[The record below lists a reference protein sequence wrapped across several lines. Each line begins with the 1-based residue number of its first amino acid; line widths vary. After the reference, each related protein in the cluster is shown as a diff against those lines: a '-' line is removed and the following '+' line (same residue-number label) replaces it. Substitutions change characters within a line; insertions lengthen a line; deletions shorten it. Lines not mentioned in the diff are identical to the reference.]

1 MTDTKGKGNGL
12 KFWVLLWGLG
22 IAGQLC
28 WNIENQ
34 WFNTF
39 VYAKIAKDP
48 SIVSWMV
55 AISSI
60 ATTFS
65 TFYFGTLADRMG
77 RRKPFVVIGY
87 LAWGVFTITFGLTQF
102 ISSENL
108 LLAAILVVICDA
120 IMSFFGSMGNDSGFN
135 SWSNDHMTVSNRG
148 QLGACLA
155 IQPVIG
161 TIVGTLVGGALIGTN
176 ENYMLLFC
184 VMGGIVMAIG
194 ILAWIFMKEQPELRP
209 FRQGTFWQQFASV
222 FNFKKLFQHKELL
235 WVNLYVTVYFIAFNI
250 YFTYMGNY
258 MIYYLGF
265 TEWDMGLIQGIAL
278 ILAMVLVLPSTL
290 LINRKKSPLVAY
302 MAVALTMLGLIVV
315 CLFVSPETVDNSS
328 AFASANLVF
337 FVAVFLIGAGYMI
350 ITQTATIWSKQLFP
364 SDTKGQFEGV
374 RIVFFVMLPMVIAML
389 IASPVIKSSGEQFLN
404 SDSNQMEYIPNNII
418 FVVGA
423 IITVLSLVPITVAS
437 KYHARRIVSEQ
448 ESNSSHDTM

>member
-1 MTDTKGKGNGL
+1 MTNTDTKRNGL
-12 KFWVLLWGLG
+12 RFWVLLWGLG

-60 ATTFS
+60 ATTFA
-65 TFYFGTLADRMG
+65 TFFFGTVADRMG
-77 RRKPFVVIGY
+77 KRKPFVVIGY

-108 LLAAILVVICDA
+108 LLAAILVVACDA
-120 IMSFFGSMGNDSGFN
+120 VMSFFGSMGNDSGFN
-135 SWSNDHMTVSNRG
+135 SWSNDHMTVANKG

-155 IQPVIG
+155 MQPVIG
-161 TIVGTLVGGALIGTN
+161 TIVGTLVGGALIGDN
-176 ENYMLLFC
+176 DNYMLLFC
-184 VMGGIVMAIG
+184 VMGGIVMLIG
-194 ILAWIFMKEQPELRP
+194 VLALIFMKEQPELRP

-235 WVNLYVTVYFIAFNI
+235 WINLSVTIYFIAFNI

-265 TEWDMGLIQGIAL
+265 SAGDMGLIQGIAL
-278 ILAMVLVLPSTL
+278 ILAMVLVLPSTI
-290 LINRKKSPLVAY
+290 LINKKKSPLVAC
-302 MAVALTMLGLIVV
+302 MAVALTMVGLIVV
-315 CLFVSPETVDNSS
+315 CLFVSPEVVDSS
-328 AFASANLVF
+328 TAFSASNLVF

-350 ITQTATIWSKQLFP
+350 ITQTATVWSKQLFP

-389 IASPVIKSSGEQFLN
+389 IASPVIKTSGELFINPDNGQ
-404 SDSNQMEYIPNNII
+404 SEYIPNNII

-423 IITVLSLVPITVAS
+423 IITIFTLIPIAIAGRYHNKRIAVAS
-437 KYHARRIVSEQ
+437 EAIVV
-448 ESNSSHDTM
+448 